1 MDISFLNRSSFPLFL
16 DFQKNLLKKRER
28 KKKQEKEK
36 NTSLEKKGKLLR
48 VLLSGRWL
56 PGNQG

>member
-1 MDISFLNRSSFPLFL
+1 MLGDKIG
-16 DFQKNLLKKRER
+16 NLKKRNYESLRKRER